1 MLIKIKYCIVASLIA
16 LITSC
21 SKVPNDILSEKKM
34 QEVLTDIYIAE
45 GIISYEVET
54 YNNDSIKQVV
64 FNSVF
69 KKHGVTQAVY
79 DSSMVW
85 YARNLDLF
93 LKIYDRAKIDIDHRI
108 ADLGDIHAVVA
119 PASNKDSVDIWPR
132 RTTLNLKPNA
142 LFNGVTF
149 DIKPERNYSS
159 GSFFVLGMDVW
170 GISSDSNNHP
180 EIRISVN
187 QGDTIITINE
197 KILNDG
203 YHETILRSVPTKQ
216 VRQVYG
222 YIRLDNTD
230 TTYHKI
236 YIDNLNLMKY
246 NYNSEAFQPRN

>member
-1 MLIKIKYCIVASLIA
+1 
-16 LITSC
+16 
-21 SKVPNDILSEKKM
+21 M

-45 GIISYEVET
+45 GMISYEVET
-54 YNNDSIKQVV
+54 YNNDSINQVI
-64 FNSVF
+64 FKSVF
-69 KKHGVTQAVY
+69 KKHGITQADY

-85 YARNLDLF
+85 YARHLDMF
-93 LKIYDRAKIDIDHRI
+93 LKIYDRAKTDVDRRI
-108 ADLGDIHAVVA
+108 ADLGDIHAAVA
-119 PASNKDSVDIWPR
+119 PVSNRDSINIWPR
-132 RTTLNLKPNA
+132 RTNLNLKSNA

-149 DIKPERNYSS
+149 DIKPDRNYSS

-170 GISSDSNNHP
+170 GISGDSNNHP
-180 EIRISVN
+180 EIRISIN

-222 YIRLDNTD
+222 YIRLDNSD

-236 YIDNLNLMKY
+236 YLNNLNLMKY
-246 NYNSEAFQPRN
+246 NYNSDVFQPRN